1 MKCPYCLSEVEES
14 AHVCKVCTRD
24 LYLFQ
29 PMMKKISDLEQKLDS
44 LKVQEVL
51 EQRIIELEG
60 YVQDLQ
66 TQKEVEVESLF
77 ARIISIFQT
86 LVLPLCILL
95 ISHAL
100 ITIVYDFELIYLRI
114 ISIVIPLPFA
124 YYLFQKKKRLILP
137 WVGGTI
143 LLACSAVVGMSAI
156 TAYVDHTP
164 IMPKNPI
171 EWKEFLEYSASI
183 SFSFFTGMLLGTLS
197 FMRRMRTYRKQATNA
212 WVQVIVNGLADG
224 KLSPEALQKIM
235 HKVNEF
241 GGTAVALGTTA
252 ISIYTGLKG
261 VLGE

>member
-1 MKCPYCLSEVEES
+1 
-14 AHVCKVCTRD
+14 
-24 LYLFQ
+24 
-29 PMMKKISDLEQKLDS
+29 MMKKISDLEQKLDG

-51 EQRIIELEG
+51 EQRIVELEG
-60 YVQDLQ
+60 YVHDLQ
-66 TQKEVEVESLF
+66 NQKEVAVESLF
-77 ARIISIFQT
+77 TRMLLIFQT
-86 LVLPLCILL
+86 LVLPLCVLL

-100 ITIVYDFELIYLRI
+100 ITIVYDFELIYLRV
-114 ISIVIPLPFA
+114 ISILVPLPFA
-124 YYLFQKKKRLILP
+124 YHLFQKKKRLILP
-137 WVGGTI
+137 WVAGTI
-143 LLACSAVVGMSAI
+143 LLACSAVIGMSAI

-171 EWKEFLEYSASI
+171 EWSEFFEYSASI

-197 FMRRMRTYRKQATNA
+197 FMRRMRTFRKQATNA
-212 WVQVIVNGLADG
+212 WVQALVSGFADG

-252 ISIYTGLKG
+252 ISIYAGLKG

>member
-1 MKCPYCLSEVEES
+1 
-14 AHVCKVCTRD
+14 
-24 LYLFQ
+24 
-29 PMMKKISDLEQKLDS
+29 MMKKISDLEQKLDS

-51 EQRIIELEG
+51 EQRIVELEG
-60 YVQDLQ
+60 YVHDLQ
-66 TQKEVEVESLF
+66 NQKEVEVESLF
-77 ARIISIFQT
+77 TRIFLIFQT

-114 ISIVIPLPFA
+114 ISIVVPLPFA

-143 LLACSAVVGMSAI
+143 VLACSAVVGMSAI

>member
-1 MKCPYCLSEVEES
+1 
-14 AHVCKVCTRD
+14 
-24 LYLFQ
+24 
-29 PMMKKISDLEQKLDS
+29 MMKKISDLEQKLDG

-51 EQRIIELEG
+51 EQRIVELEG
-60 YVQDLQ
+60 YVHDLQ
-66 TQKEVEVESLF
+66 NQKEVAVESLF
-77 ARIISIFQT
+77 TRMLLIFQT
-86 LVLPLCILL
+86 LVLPLCVLL

-100 ITIVYDFELIYLRI
+100 ITIVYDFELIYLRV
-114 ISIVIPLPFA
+114 ISILVPLPFA
-124 YYLFQKKKRLILP
+124 YHLFQKKKRLILP
-137 WVGGTI
+137 WVAGTI
-143 LLACSAVVGMSAI
+143 LLACSAVIGMSAI

-171 EWKEFLEYSASI
+171 EWREFFEYSASI

-197 FMRRMRTYRKQATNA
+197 FMRRMKTFRKQATNA
-212 WVQVIVNGLADG
+212 WVQALVSGFADG

-252 ISIYTGLKG
+252 ISIYAGLKG

>member
-1 MKCPYCLSEVEES
+1 MKCPYCLSEVEEN
-14 AHVCKVCTRD
+14 AHVCRVCTRD

-29 PMMKKISDLEQKLDS
+29 PMMRKISDLEQKLDG

-51 EQRIIELEG
+51 EKRIVELEG
-60 YVQDLQ
+60 YVHDLQ
-66 TQKEVEVESLF
+66 NQKEVEVEGLF
-77 ARIISIFQT
+77 TRILLIFQT

-114 ISIVIPLPFA
+114 ISILVPLPFA

-143 LLACSAVVGMSAI
+143 LLAWSAVIGMSAI

-197 FMRRMRTYRKQATNA
+197 FMRRMRTYRQQANNA
-212 WVQVIVNGLADG
+212 WVQALVKGLADG

-235 HKVNEF
+235 QKVNEF
-241 GGTAVALGTTA
+241 GGAAVALGTTA

>member
-51 EQRIIELEG
+51 EQRIVELEG
-60 YVQDLQ
+60 YVHDLQ
-66 TQKEVEVESLF
+66 NQKEVEVESLF
-77 ARIISIFQT
+77 TRIFLIFQT

-114 ISIVIPLPFA
+114 ISIVVPLPFA

-143 LLACSAVVGMSAI
+143 VLACSAVVGMSAI

>member
-29 PMMKKISDLEQKLDS
+29 PMMKKISDLEKKLDS

-51 EQRIIELEG
+51 EQRIVELEG
-60 YVQDLQ
+60 YVHDLQ
-66 TQKEVEVESLF
+66 NQKEEQVESLF
-77 ARIISIFQT
+77 TRILLVFQT

-100 ITIVYDFELIYLRI
+100 ITIVYDFDLIYLRV
-114 ISIVIPLPFA
+114 ISILVPLPFA

-137 WVGGTI
+137 WIAGTI
-143 LLACSAVVGMSAI
+143 LLACSAVIGMSAI

-183 SFSFFTGMLLGTLS
+183 SFSFFTGMLLGTLA
-197 FMRRMRTYRKQATNA
+197 FMKRMRTYRQQANNA
-212 WVQVIVNGLADG
+212 WIQAIVNGLADG

>member
-1 MKCPYCLSEVEES
+1 
-14 AHVCKVCTRD
+14 
-24 LYLFQ
+24 
-29 PMMKKISDLEQKLDS
+29 MMKKISDLEQKLDS

-51 EQRIIELEG
+51 EQRIVELEG
-60 YVQDLQ
+60 YVHDLQ
-66 TQKEVEVESLF
+66 NQKEEQVESLF
-77 ARIISIFQT
+77 TRILLLFQT

-100 ITIVYDFELIYLRI
+100 ITIVYDFDLIYLRV
-114 ISIVIPLPFA
+114 ISILVPLPFA

-137 WVGGTI
+137 WIAGTI
-143 LLACSAVVGMSAI
+143 LLACSAVIGMSAI

-171 EWKEFLEYSASI
+171 EWKDFLEYSASI
-183 SFSFFTGMLLGTLS
+183 SFSFFTGMLLGTLA
-197 FMRRMRTYRKQATNA
+197 FMKRMRTYRQQVNNA
-212 WVQVIVNGLADG
+212 WIQAIVNGLADG

>member
-1 MKCPYCLSEVEES
+1 
-14 AHVCKVCTRD
+14 
-24 LYLFQ
+24 
-29 PMMKKISDLEQKLDS
+29 MMKKISDLEQKLDG

-51 EQRIIELEG
+51 EQRIVELEG
-60 YVQDLQ
+60 YVHDLQ
-66 TQKEVEVESLF
+66 NQKEVAVESLF
-77 ARIISIFQT
+77 TRMLLIFQT
-86 LVLPLCILL
+86 LVLPLCVLL

-100 ITIVYDFELIYLRI
+100 ITIVYDFELIYLRV
-114 ISIVIPLPFA
+114 ISILVPLPFA
-124 YYLFQKKKRLILP
+124 YHLFQKKKRLILP
-137 WVGGTI
+137 WVAGTI
-143 LLACSAVVGMSAI
+143 LLACSAVIGMSAI

-171 EWKEFLEYSASI
+171 EWREFFEYSASI

-197 FMRRMRTYRKQATNA
+197 FMRRMRTFRKQATNA
-212 WVQVIVNGLADG
+212 WVQALVSGFADG

-252 ISIYTGLKG
+252 ISIYAGLKG

>member
-1 MKCPYCLSEVEES
+1 
-14 AHVCKVCTRD
+14 
-24 LYLFQ
+24 
-29 PMMKKISDLEQKLDS
+29 MMKKISDLEQKLDS
-44 LKVQEVL
+44 LKIQEVL
-51 EQRIIELEG
+51 EQRIVELEG
-60 YVQDLQ
+60 YVHDLQ
-66 TQKEVEVESLF
+66 NQKEEQVESLF
-77 ARIISIFQT
+77 TRILLVFQT

-100 ITIVYDFELIYLRI
+100 ITIVYDFDLIYLRV
-114 ISIVIPLPFA
+114 ISILVPLPFA

-137 WVGGTI
+137 WIAGTI
-143 LLACSAVVGMSAI
+143 LLACSAVIGMSAI

-183 SFSFFTGMLLGTLS
+183 SFSFFTGMLLGTLA
-197 FMRRMRTYRKQATNA
+197 FMKRMRTYRQQANNA
-212 WVQVIVNGLADG
+212 WIQAIVNGLADG

>member
-1 MKCPYCLSEVEES
+1 
-14 AHVCKVCTRD
+14 
-24 LYLFQ
+24 
-29 PMMKKISDLEQKLDS
+29 MMKKISDLEQKLDS

-51 EQRIIELEG
+51 EQRIVELEG
-60 YVQDLQ
+60 YVHDLQ
-66 TQKEVEVESLF
+66 NQKEEQVESLF
-77 ARIISIFQT
+77 TRILLVFQT

-100 ITIVYDFELIYLRI
+100 ITIVYDFDLIYLRV
-114 ISIVIPLPFA
+114 ISILVPLPFA

-137 WVGGTI
+137 WIAGTI
-143 LLACSAVVGMSAI
+143 LLACSAVIGMSAI

-183 SFSFFTGMLLGTLS
+183 SFSFFTGMLLGTLA
-197 FMRRMRTYRKQATNA
+197 FMKRMRTYRQQANNA
-212 WVQVIVNGLADG
+212 WIQAIVNGLADG

>member
-1 MKCPYCLSEVEES
+1 MQCPYCLSEVEES

-29 PMMKKISDLEQKLDS
+29 PMMKKISDLEQKLDG

-51 EQRIIELEG
+51 EQRIVELEG
-60 YVQDLQ
+60 YVHDLQ
-66 TQKEVEVESLF
+66 NQKEVAVESLF
-77 ARIISIFQT
+77 TRMLLIFQT
-86 LVLPLCILL
+86 LVLPLCVLL

-100 ITIVYDFELIYLRI
+100 ITIVYDFELIYLRV
-114 ISIVIPLPFA
+114 ISILVPLPFA
-124 YYLFQKKKRLILP
+124 YHLFQKKKRLILP
-137 WVGGTI
+137 WVAGTI
-143 LLACSAVVGMSAI
+143 LLACSAVIGVSAI

-171 EWKEFLEYSASI
+171 EWSEFFEYSASI

-197 FMRRMRTYRKQATNA
+197 FMRRMRTFRKQATNA
-212 WVQVIVNGLADG
+212 WVQALVSGFADG

-252 ISIYTGLKG
+252 ISIYAGLKG

>member
-51 EQRIIELEG
+51 EKRIVELEG
-60 YVQDLQ
+60 YVHDLQ
-66 TQKEVEVESLF
+66 NQKEEEVESLF
-77 ARIISIFQT
+77 TRILLVFQT
-86 LVLPLCILL
+86 LVLPLFILL

-114 ISIVIPLPFA
+114 ISILVPLPFA

-137 WVGGTI
+137 WIAGTI
-143 LLACSAVVGMSAI
+143 LLACSAVIGMSAI

-183 SFSFFTGMLLGTLS
+183 SFSFFTGMLLGTLA
-197 FMRRMRTYRKQATNA
+197 FMRRMRTNRQQANNA
-212 WVQVIVNGLADG
+212 WVQAVVSGLADG
-224 KLSPEALQKIM
+224 KLSPDALQKIM

>member
-1 MKCPYCLSEVEES
+1 MKCPYCLSEVEGS

-29 PMMKKISDLEQKLDS
+29 PMMKKISDLEQKLDG

-51 EQRIIELEG
+51 EKRIVELEG
-60 YVQDLQ
+60 YVYDLQ
-66 TQKEVEVESLF
+66 NQKEVEVESLF
-77 ARIISIFQT
+77 TRILLVMQT
-86 LVLPLCILL
+86 LVLPLFILL

-114 ISIVIPLPFA
+114 ISILVPLPFA

-137 WVGGTI
+137 WIGGTI
-143 LLACSAVVGMSAI
+143 LLACSAVIGMSAI

-164 IMPKNPI
+164 IMPKNPV

-197 FMRRMRTYRKQATNA
+197 FIRRMRTHRQQANNA
-212 WVQVIVNGLADG
+212 WVQGVVSGLADG
-224 KLSPEALQKIM
+224 KLSPDAVQKIM

>member
-1 MKCPYCLSEVEES
+1 
-14 AHVCKVCTRD
+14 
-24 LYLFQ
+24 
-29 PMMKKISDLEQKLDS
+29 MMKKISDLERKLDA

-51 EQRIIELEG
+51 EQRIVELEG
-60 YVQDLQ
+60 YVHDLQ
-66 TQKEVEVESLF
+66 NQKEEQVESLF
-77 ARIISIFQT
+77 TRILLVFQT

-100 ITIVYDFELIYLRI
+100 ITIVYDFDLIYLRV
-114 ISIVIPLPFA
+114 ISILVPLPFA

-137 WVGGTI
+137 WIAGTI
-143 LLACSAVVGMSAI
+143 LLACSAVIGMSAI

-171 EWKEFLEYSASI
+171 EWKELLEYSASI
-183 SFSFFTGMLLGTLS
+183 SFSFFTGMLLGSLA
-197 FMRRMRTYRKQATNA
+197 FMRRMRTYRQQANNA
-212 WVQVIVNGLADG
+212 WVQAMVNGLADG

>member
-51 EQRIIELEG
+51 EKRIVELEG
-60 YVQDLQ
+60 YVHDLQ
-66 TQKEVEVESLF
+66 NQKEEEVESLF
-77 ARIISIFQT
+77 TRILLVFQT
-86 LVLPLCILL
+86 LVLPLFILL

-114 ISIVIPLPFA
+114 ISILVPLPFA

-137 WVGGTI
+137 WIAGTI
-143 LLACSAVVGMSAI
+143 LLACSAVIGMSAI

-197 FMRRMRTYRKQATNA
+197 FIRRMRTHRQQANNA
-212 WVQVIVNGLADG
+212 WVQAVVSGLADG
-224 KLSPEALQKIM
+224 KLSPDALQKIM